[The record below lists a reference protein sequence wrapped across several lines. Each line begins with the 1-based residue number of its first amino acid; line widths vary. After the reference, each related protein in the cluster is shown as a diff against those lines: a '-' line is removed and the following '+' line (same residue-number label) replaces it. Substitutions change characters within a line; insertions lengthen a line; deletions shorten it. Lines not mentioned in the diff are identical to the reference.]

1 MFSRPRKAPLMTAT
15 DPERHR
21 FLDITTGPD
30 TLEDIHRVLDELW
43 SAHDIPE
50 LVCLH
55 TDLGAGEI
63 GANIIEHAGGRSPVR
78 LRMEVELLRDAIHIT
93 FTDDGLPALVD
104 LSQTAMPDETSER
117 GRGLAIASR
126 VLDELSYHRDSD
138 GNHWTLIRQL
148 APSVAA

>member
-1 MFSRPRKAPLMTAT
+1 MTAT
-15 DPERHR
+15 DPEGYWIIE
-21 FLDITTGPD
+21 ITTGPD
-30 TLEDIHRVLDELW
+30 GLEDIHRLLDDVW

-50 LVCLH
+50 LARLH

-63 GANIIEHAGGRSPVR
+63 GANIIEHAGGGSPVR
-78 LRMEVELLRDAIHIT
+78 LSMEVELLRDAIHIT

-104 LSQTAMPDETSER
+104 LSQTAMPDEMSER

-148 APSVAA
+148 GALGEHVTQ

>member
-1 MFSRPRKAPLMTAT
+1 
-15 DPERHR
+15 
-21 FLDITTGPD
+21 
-30 TLEDIHRVLDELW
+30 
-43 SAHDIPE
+43 
-50 LVCLH
+50 
-55 TDLGAGEI
+55 
-63 GANIIEHAGGRSPVR
+63 
-78 LRMEVELLRDAIHIT
+78 
-93 FTDDGLPALVD
+93 LVD